1 MKRIILTTSLFFCLA
16 ITTVFAQVTPV
27 NTTKTSTSTVGGVTV
42 IGIATPVNG
51 LSNNTYSDFNISN
64 SGIILNNSGSDSS
77 SQLTS
82 GIVSGNSNIT
92 GSPASLILNQVTS
105 TSTNVSSLSG
115 TAEVVGNK
123 AGIIIANPNG
133 ITCAGCGFI
142 NADRVDLVTGTYNI
156 ATGTYSISD
165 NDFTVNTG
173 GLLANTVGVLN
184 IQTNNFTNNDDS
196 PGVSADTFNLSVAGD
211 FNNAGIDVNTFNLSL
226 AGDFN
231 QRQYL
236 EIHANTF
243 NLSVAGDF
251 DHIAYY
257 SVVDNGFI
265 TNSEGRLYVDAL
277 NLNVGGDFSFSES
290 ANDFIWRENDILTV
304 SGSANI
310 IAASFNNSGNIYVDN
325 SFNATV
331 NSFINQAG
339 ATITTFGECNIV
351 ATSSTDNG
359 TITCLNSVG
368 ETTILDIARPDN
380 GLSNN
385 SYEPFHISINGV
397 VFNNSD
403 STTTSQLLGD
413 DISKNPNYDVGDAA
427 SIILAQVSGP
437 NSFLFGALEVVGD
450 EAAVI
455 IANPNGITCNG
466 CGFINASRVD
476 LVTGSNYNF
485 NTDNFNSIA
494 NTNIA
499 IIGNGLDA
507 ASVDILNIHAGGFT
521 NTGGL
526 KANTFNLN
534 VAGNFS
540 NSGSITT
547 DSLNITAGYT
557 AINQGSIV
565 SNSLNITAHDFFR
578 NLTGGDISTDTLNI
592 IAGGKVTN
600 TANITVGT
608 LNIIANDDSSRTND
622 TTGFYVSN
630 RGNITADNFVIT
642 AVDNFYNRGNITTTS
657 GFNTGA
663 RNIFF
668 FNEEIDSFTG
678 TYDGGTI
685 TLGGDSSF
693 IAGGAIENYGNI
705 DLNSNNLT
713 IVAGSFINH
722 VGATIDAATLNL
734 DVSSFINDGTIDAI
748 INQ

>member
-1 MKRIILTTSLFFCLA
+1 MRKIILTTSLFFCLA

-27 NTTKTSTSTVGGVTV
+27 DTTKTSTSTVGGVTV
-42 IGIATPVNG
+42 IDIATPVNG
-51 LSNNTYSDFNISN
+51 LSNNTYSDFNVS
-64 SGIILNNSGSDSS
+64 SDGVSLNND
-77 SQLTS
+77 
-82 GIVSGNSNIT
+82 VSNPNIT
-92 GSPASLILNQVTS
+92 DGNQASIIVNQVMGS
-105 TSTNVSSLSG
+105 NPSLLEG
-115 TAEVVGNK
+115 FLRTDGHGAT
-123 AGIIIANPNG
+123 IIIANPNG
-133 ITCAGCGFI
+133 ITCNGCQFI
-142 NADRVDLVTGTYNI
+142 TNGVGRSIDLVTGTYNI
-156 ATGTYSISD
+156 ATGTYDSISD
-165 NDFTVNTG
+165 NNITIESGGFDAGSRTV
-173 GLLANTVGVLN
+173 N
-184 IQTNNFTNNDDS
+184 IQTNDFTNR
-196 PGVSADTFNLSVAGD
+196 GLFYAGSVN
-211 FNNAGIDVNTFNLSL
+211 FSL
-226 AGDFN
+226 AG
-231 QRQYL
+231 
-236 EIHANTF
+236 T
-243 NLSVAGDF
+243 
-251 DHIAYY
+251 
-257 SVVDNGFI
+257 
-265 TNSEGRLYVDAL
+265 
-277 NLNVGGDFSFSES
+277 
-290 ANDFIWRENDILTV
+290 
-304 SGSANI
+304 
-310 IAASFNNSGNIYVDN
+310 FNNSGIIWADNILDAAVN
-325 SFNATV
+325 SINLTATDFINSGTFSATDDSFSATV
-331 NSFINQAG
+331 DTFRNESG
-339 ATITTFGECNIV
+339 ATIVAPDGCNIV
-351 ATSSTDNG
+351 YTNSYTDNG
-359 TITCLNSVG
+359 TSNCIFSIG
-368 ETTILDIARPDN
+368 GTIVIDIAKPVD
-380 GLSNN
+380 GFSNN
-385 SYEPFHISINGV
+385 SVDDFSVSSYGTIL
-397 VFNNSD
+397 NNSAGGG
-403 STTTSQLLGD
+403 TAQLGNRVVD
-413 DISKNPNYDVGDAA
+413 
-427 SIILAQVSGP
+427 P
-437 NSFLFGALEVVGD
+437 NSEITGSEADLILFQITGSTVSDLGGTIEVFGAA
-450 EAAVI
+450 EAGLI
-455 IANPNGITCNG
+455 IANPNGIDCNG
-466 CGFINASRVD
+466 CGFINTNRVD

-693 IAGGAIENYGNI
+693 IAADGSIENYGNI
-705 DLNSNNLT
+705 DLGAFNLDIT
-713 IVAGSFINH
+713 ADSFTNQSS
-722 VGATIDAATLNL
+722 ATVTADTLNL
-734 DVSSFINDGTIDAI
+734 HR
-748 INQ
+748 